1 MEINTPSKIN
11 PQYEINKTQ
20 IQTLLEPTTTKPD
33 DKNGTRIYPYLSVD
47 LCDNLIYQNVLLK
60 TCIEVLAEDTVFNDI
75 SVTNNNNT
83 NSNIYIVDHTL
94 HNRKDKIEYSVTHKS
109 G

>member
-60 TCIEVLAEDTVFNDI
+60 TCIEVLEVMK
-75 SVTNNNNT
+75 
-83 NSNIYIVDHTL
+83 H
-94 HNRKDKIEYSVTHKS
+94 KIDNLLSMVQFLKS
-109 G
+109 